1 MRRRGV
7 FLFFRRYSLV
17 THAGYVPRDDDT
29 PAGAGGGSRA
39 PLASAA
45 RRERG
50 RPPVSR
56 CAHGL
61 GTHSP
66 VAAPRTRERAGD
78 ERLAGDPTLR
88 PPLRLDVGM
97 GSRGGRVRRGADD
110 LRHARL
116 VFPGAAL
123 GRAPG
128 ARRRDLSHRVRPQM
142 AAAAGGVPGRAP
154 GGDPERRVRPVGD
167 LRADPVFAELYRP
180 AAAGRAR
187 LDPVPERRL
196 LRQLPARRRRDPG
209 DHDRAL
215 YRRGLP
221 GGAAG
226 RPRQPA
232 RGGAGYGCDPVGGR
246 LDRGGPLRTRRA
258 DRRRDPRPGPRAGRD
273 DGGDDADREPARH
286 RPVGAAA
293 RLHHGRGDRQRVQR
307 SHYQPLPLGTV
318 RSRPHPVCGHRRGQR
333 PGAPLDLARRPR
345 HGLVSG
351 SMTALVAVLSFV
363 AVLALVLILGHLV
376 AKGASSLDWSFFVR
390 NPVPAGQSG
399 GGVANAI
406 VGTVIIVGL
415 AALIGLPIGIG
426 TGLYLAEYGS
436 GRLGWIVRFVAD
448 VLNGTPSIV
457 VGIFA
462 WTWLVRPMGH
472 FSALA
477 GSVAL
482 AVLIVPMI
490 ARTTEEMV
498 RLVPHSLREAAL
510 ALGYPRWRTSL
521 RIIAR
526 TALAGIL
533 TGCLVGVA
541 RIAGETAPLLFTA
554 LGNLNF
560 STSILQPMQTLSL
573 QIFTYGTG
581 PFDEWHRLAW
591 AAALVLMGLVLVLAL
606 AARWAVRSRHGAAR

>member
-1 MRRRGV
+1 VSARRLRRRI
-7 FLFFRRYSLV
+7 
-17 THAGYVPRDDDT
+17 
-29 PAGAGGGSRA
+29 
-39 PLASAA
+39 
-45 RRERG
+45 
-50 RPPVSR
+50 
-56 CAHGL
+56 
-61 GTHSP
+61 
-66 VAAPRTRERAGD
+66 
-78 ERLAGDPTLR
+78 
-88 PPLRLDVGM
+88 
-97 GSRGGRVRRGADD
+97 
-110 LRHARL
+110 
-116 VFPGAAL
+116 
-123 GRAPG
+123 
-128 ARRRDLSHRVRPQM
+128 
-142 AAAAGGVPGRAP
+142 
-154 GGDPERRVRPVGD
+154 
-167 LRADPVFAELYRP
+167 
-180 AAAGRAR
+180 
-187 LDPVPERRL
+187 
-196 LRQLPARRRRDPG
+196 
-209 DHDRAL
+209 
-215 YRRGLP
+215 
-221 GGAAG
+221 
-226 RPRQPA
+226 
-232 RGGAGYGCDPVGGR
+232 
-246 LDRGGPLRTRRA
+246 
-258 DRRRDPRPGPRAGRD
+258 
-273 DGGDDADREPARH
+273 
-286 RPVGAAA
+286 
-293 RLHHGRGDRQRVQR
+293 
-307 SHYQPLPLGTV
+307 
-318 RSRPHPVCGHRRGQR
+318 
-333 PGAPLDLARRPR
+333 
-345 HGLVSG
+345 VSG
-351 SMTALVAVLSFV
+351 TMTALVAVLSFV
-363 AVLALVLILGHLV
+363 AVLALVLILGYLV

-436 GRLGWIVRFVAD
+436 GRLGWTVRFVAD

-462 WTWLVRPMGH
+462 WTWLVKPMGH

-482 AVLIVPMI
+482 AVLMVPMI

-521 RIIAR
+521 RVVAR

-606 AARWAVRSRHGAAR
+606 AARWALRSRYGAAR